1 MRALL
6 ASPLGFLIGLSLG
19 SMGGGGSILA
29 VPALVYAAGQGPRAA
44 TGTSLAIVG
53 IAALVGVVPHRR
65 EGHVRLGTGVVFGLA
80 GVGGTA
86 LGTVANRRVDPDLL
100 LLAFSGLMVVAAV
113 AMLRRSRR
121 DPDTGAGGDE
131 PSAGGIP
138 ATEAPAR
145 DATGGGGHG
154 GGSTATGTTAAA
166 APTTRA
172 TSPATSPVTGFDV
185 ATVVRVVVAGSI
197 VGVLT
202 GFFGVGGGFVIV
214 PALVLSLRFAM
225 PDAVGTSLVV
235 IAINSAVALLLRLGS
250 TEIDWIAAGPFIIA
264 AAVGTVLG
272 GRLAARV
279 DADKLTSAFVA
290 LLLAIAAYTAT
301 TSSIG
306 LLTA

>member
-1 MRALL
+1 VRALL

-65 EGHVRLGTGVVFGLA
+65 AGHVRLLTGVVFGLA

-86 LGTVANRRVDPDLL
+86 LGTVANRLVAPDLL

-121 DPDTGAGGDE
+121 DPDTGSGGDE
-131 PSAGGIP
+131 PSSGGIP

-145 DATGGGGHG
+145 DTTGGGGHG
-154 GGSTATGTTAAA
+154 GGAIVTGTTATAR
-166 APTTRA
+166 TTPA
-172 TSPATSPVTGFDV
+172 TTPATSFDV
-185 ATVVRVVVAGSI
+185 ATVVRVVVAGSL
-197 VGVLT
+197 VGALT

-250 TEIDWIAAGPFIIA
+250 TEIDWIAAGPFIVA

-279 DADKLTSAFVA
+279 DADKLTTAFVA
-290 LLLAIAAYTAT
+290 LLLVIAAYTAT